1 MVICINYISTNLF
14 LASSNPQNTSHTPLI
29 FLIIFPFCLL
39 LLKWCRLN
47 NITLRIK
54 LHLNIRYQRKSFQSY
69 IPLKVSS
76 NITTMKNI
84 AHNSPFHQTFL
95 SELQKETVV
104 IFLIFLASAS
114 MAVLEVS
121 AV

>member
-14 LASSNPQNTSHTPLI
+14 LASSSPQNTSHTLLI
-29 FLIIFPFCLL
+29 FLIIFPFCHL

-76 NITTMKNI
+76 NITTMKNT

-95 SELQKETVV
+95 SELQEEAVV

-114 MAVLEVS
+114 MVVLEVS